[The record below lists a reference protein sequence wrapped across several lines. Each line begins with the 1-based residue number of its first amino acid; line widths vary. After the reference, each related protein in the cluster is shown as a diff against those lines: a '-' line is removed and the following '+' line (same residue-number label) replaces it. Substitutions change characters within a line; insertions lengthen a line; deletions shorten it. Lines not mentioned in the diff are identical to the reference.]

1 MDTHIKKMAQLLD
14 NDQVLEKA
22 GLTTKSTLQGVHP
35 PCQDFTMS
43 RPGPDNGSLVIH
55 SSKTNDLLR
64 VQMKEIQS
72 EKVQTSEEWLRN
84 YSLESLQLTL
94 EHLVDEGSIVLNSRN
109 GVEEIEFTEETV
121 TDFES
126 RLSESATTSAYLTVS
141 SHEGTESSE
150 GPPSVLG
157 P

>member
-94 EHLVDEGSIVLNSRN
+94 EHLVDEGSIVFVP
-109 GVEEIEFTEETV
+109 GIQEM
-121 TDFES
+121 
-126 RLSESATTSAYLTVS
+126 
-141 SHEGTESSE
+141 
-150 GPPSVLG
+150 VLKR
-157 P
+157 